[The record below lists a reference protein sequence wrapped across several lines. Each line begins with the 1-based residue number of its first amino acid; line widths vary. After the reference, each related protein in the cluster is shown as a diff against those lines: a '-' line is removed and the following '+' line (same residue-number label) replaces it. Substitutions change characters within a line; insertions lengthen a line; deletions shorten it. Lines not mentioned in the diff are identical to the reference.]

1 MNKEII
7 GYESPQAM
15 EIKFEIEQAILTWSV
30 EDMEPGDGWGIK

>member
-15 EIKFEIEQAILTWSV
+15 EIKFEIEQAILTASL
-30 EDMEPGDGWGIK
+30 EDMTQGEGF